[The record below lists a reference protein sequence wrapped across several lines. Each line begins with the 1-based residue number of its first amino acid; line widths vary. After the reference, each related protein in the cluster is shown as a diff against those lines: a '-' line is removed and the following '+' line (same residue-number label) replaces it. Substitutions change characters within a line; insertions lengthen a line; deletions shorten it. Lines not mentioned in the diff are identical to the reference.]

1 MRTSLPHQ
9 CARFLDARDMLRRA
23 FPFAH
28 AQMIPICAGM
38 AAGQDRP
45 WDAGR
50 LYACRDLIQ
59 EETGLF
65 SNFRGAGHLAV
76 ITLLALSPAPEERMA
91 FALQGYKVLRTR
103 FYASQYLPLAALL
116 LDGLHE
122 LGLEPQVIPG
132 EVEARLT
139 FFGVAHDFAGERIV
153 VADSGGGSTEL
164 ATGVYAPE
172 RGVFALE
179 GTRSLDIGCRRV
191 TERFF
196 SALPPSD
203 GELAAAADWAGE
215 QFEAYFESLPS
226 DFERAERLVAVGGTV
241 TTLVALVHELEPYD
255 SSFVHLRELSMEQ
268 ISDAIDHMSTLDVE
282 GIAALPG
289 VQPKRAGVIL
299 AGAVV
304 IRELMRAGGYKTLT
318 VSENSLLAGM
328 AATINEVLDGATPT
342 IAWTPS
348 LSAL

>member
-1 MRTSLPHQ
+1 MRTSLSHR

-116 LDGLHE
+116 L
-122 LGLEPQVIPG
+122 
-132 EVEARLT
+132 
-139 FFGVAHDFAGERIV
+139 
-153 VADSGGGSTEL
+153 
-164 ATGVYAPE
+164 
-172 RGVFALE
+172 
-179 GTRSLDIGCRRV
+179 
-191 TERFF
+191 
-196 SALPPSD
+196 
-203 GELAAAADWAGE
+203 ADWARGR
-215 QFEAYFESLPS
+215 
-226 DFERAERLVAVGGTV
+226 D
-241 TTLVALVHELEPYD
+241 
-255 SSFVHLRELSMEQ
+255 
-268 ISDAIDHMSTLDVE
+268 LD
-282 GIAALPG
+282 G
-289 VQPKRAGVIL
+289 V
-299 AGAVV
+299 
-304 IRELMRAGGYKTLT
+304 AGGLYLHAPGQALAPGQHHAADGVVPHMLGHFHDPDGPVLLHGKGLT
-318 VSENSLLAGM
+318 DAGQM
-328 AATINEVLDGATPT
+328 PRLKLHVHHGT
-342 IAWTPS
+342 
-348 LSAL
+348 

>member
-1 MRTSLPHQ
+1 MRTSLSHR

-116 LDGLHE
+116 LAGAARFRWKQLFTPCIVASV
-122 LGLEPQVIPG
+122 LGLVL
-132 EVEARLT
+132 ALTRL
-139 FFGVAHDFAGERIV
+139 R
-153 VADSGGGSTEL
+153 
-164 ATGVYAPE
+164 
-172 RGVFALE
+172 
-179 GTRSLDIGCRRV
+179 
-191 TERFF
+191 
-196 SALPPSD
+196 PP
-203 GELAAAADWAGE
+203 
-215 QFEAYFESLPS
+215 
-226 DFERAERLVAVGGTV
+226 
-241 TTLVALVHELEPYD
+241 ALVGEMLD
-255 SSFVHLRELSMEQ
+255 FVGDITVPLS
-268 ISDAIDHMSTLDVE
+268 L
-282 GIAALPG
+282 L
-289 VQPKRAGVIL
+289 
-299 AGAVV
+299 VV
-304 IRELMRAGGYKTLT
+304 G
-318 VSENSLLAGM
+318 SLLAGM
-328 AATINEVLDGATPT
+328 SAGQVLRSPKLWLLTVLLLAG
-342 IAWTPS
+342 
-348 LSAL
+348 LVRHY

>member
-1 MRTSLPHQ
+1 MRTSLSHR

-116 LDGLHE
+116 L
-122 LGLEPQVIPG
+122 
-132 EVEARLT
+132 
-139 FFGVAHDFAGERIV
+139 
-153 VADSGGGSTEL
+153 
-164 ATGVYAPE
+164 
-172 RGVFALE
+172 
-179 GTRSLDIGCRRV
+179 
-191 TERFF
+191 
-196 SALPPSD
+196 
-203 GELAAAADWAGE
+203 ADWARGRD
-215 QFEAYFESLPS
+215 L
-226 DFERAERLVAVGGTV
+226 DGVAGG
-241 TTLVALVHELEPYD
+241 LYLHPPGQAL
-255 SSFVHLRELSMEQ
+255 
-268 ISDAIDHMSTLDVE
+268 
-282 GIAALPG
+282 AAG
-289 VQPKRAGVIL
+289 KHHA
-299 AGAVV
+299 ADGAVPHV
-304 IRELMRAGGYKTLT
+304 LGHLHHPDSPVLLYGKGLT
-318 VSENSLLAGM
+318 DVGQMPRLKLHVHHG
-328 AATINEVLDGATPT
+328 T
-342 IAWTPS
+342 
-348 LSAL
+348 

>member
-1 MRTSLPHQ
+1 MRTSLSHR

-116 LDGLHE
+116 L
-122 LGLEPQVIPG
+122 
-132 EVEARLT
+132 
-139 FFGVAHDFAGERIV
+139 
-153 VADSGGGSTEL
+153 
-164 ATGVYAPE
+164 
-172 RGVFALE
+172 
-179 GTRSLDIGCRRV
+179 
-191 TERFF
+191 
-196 SALPPSD
+196 
-203 GELAAAADWAGE
+203 ADWARGRDLDGV
-215 QFEAYFESLPS
+215 AA
-226 DFERAERLVAVGGTV
+226 RAEEQGLRVEYIRCSGD
-241 TTLVALVHELEPYD
+241 PD
-255 SSFVHLRELSMEQ
+255 S
-268 ISDAIDHMSTLDVE
+268 LD
-282 GIAALPG
+282 
-289 VQPKRAGVIL
+289 
-299 AGAVV
+299 AVV
-304 IRELMRAGGYKTLT
+304 FPALNTAI
-318 VSENSLLAGM
+318 V
-328 AATINEVLDGATPT
+328 DGTAPHG
-342 IAWTPS
+342 
-348 LSAL
+348 

>member
-1 MRTSLPHQ
+1 MRTSLSHR

-116 LDGLHE
+116 LADW
-122 LGLEPQVIPG
+122 
-132 EVEARLT
+132 ARGRDLD
-139 FFGVAHDFAGERIV
+139 GVAARAEEIYRRMKREHPFLTGAE
-153 VADSGGGSTEL
+153 DS
-164 ATGVYAPE
+164 
-172 RGVFALE
+172 VFAVL
-179 GTRSLDIGCRRV
+179 L
-191 TERFF
+191 
-196 SALPPSD
+196 ALPPDTEQAVVDQVEACYDALKHPFGTGQYTQALSHVLAL
-203 GELAAAADWAGE
+203 GEGSAQEKRDKVLGVYQGLKAAGRKYGAGYELGTLGSLALLPAPVEELTADVLEVDEFLSHQKGYRGILGLPKNQRLMHSAMLVSGDYVDQRKTSVMGAAAVSGT
-215 QFEAYFESLPS
+215 
-226 DFERAERLVAVGGTV
+226 VAMIAAQEMALCAVMVGGIG
-241 TTLVALVHELEPYD
+241 A
-255 SSFVHLRELSMEQ
+255 S
-268 ISDAIDHMSTLDVE
+268 
-282 GIAALPG
+282 AA
-289 VQPKRAGVIL
+289 A
-299 AGAVV
+299 
-304 IRELMRAGGYKTLT
+304 
-318 VSENSLLAGM
+318 N
-328 AATINEVLDGATPT
+328 NDG
-342 IAWTPS
+342 
-348 LSAL
+348 